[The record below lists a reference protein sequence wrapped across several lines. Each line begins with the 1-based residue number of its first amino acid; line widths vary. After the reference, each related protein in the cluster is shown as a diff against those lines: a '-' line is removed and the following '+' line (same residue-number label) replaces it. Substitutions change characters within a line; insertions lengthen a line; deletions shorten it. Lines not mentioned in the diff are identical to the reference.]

1 MTLTV
6 ELKRSG
12 TRMTARVLQG
22 GVLGEDMLV
31 GKNIKDPE
39 QLRRTVTDMLTA
51 RMPGVE
57 VEFKESK

>member
-12 TRMTARVLQG
+12 TRMTARVAQG